1 VRHKHLRRVLAFL
14 GPLPL
19 GVLLVAT
26 TYMLGMRIFEGEPRD
41 IWQSLSWA
49 AETLTTTGYGHDNEW
64 RHPVMIL
71 FVVGVQFI
79 GLFLVFLV
87 FPIFII
93 PFFESRFEERLPR
106 AVPKRLHDFVLIYR
120 YGPAVDTLIQDMKR
134 EEIPAVILE
143 EDESVARRLRDRG
156 FTVVLTS
163 LDEENPLAGR
173 LRGARALI
181 ANGEDHDNAVIVL
194 CARQDGFEGPI
205 YVLVENPL
213 HREPIVLAG
222 ATAAYSPKQ
231 ALAAALAAQASHS
244 ISPRVAGLAQ
254 LGERLGVAEH
264 RIQASSPVANQTLGQ
279 ARIRERTGATIVGM
293 WMGGEFTSE
302 TSAETVLRGGSILVA
317 VGSEESLDRL
327 GRLATPLDRPGPYV
341 VAGCGEVGGRVV
353 QMLNEVGERTV
364 TIDKVAREGVD
375 IVADALDP
383 DALLR
388 AGTPQARAV
397 ILALSSDSTNLF
409 GASIVR
415 ELAPEVPIIA
425 RVNQTQD
432 VDRIRAAGADFA
444 LSISQVA
451 GQLLGRRIL
460 GEEFVALESRM
471 RVAKVS
477 SAGLEGLDPVSAR
490 VRARTGCSIVAI
502 ERGEDLVIDFDEEME
517 ILPGDHVYVVGTGEA
532 VSRYFDVYPQDRSV
546 EAA

>member
-1 VRHKHLRRVLAFL
+1 MHKQLRRVLAFL
-14 GPLPL
+14 GPLPI

-26 TYMLGMRIFEGEPRD
+26 TYMLGMRYIEGEHRD

-120 YGPAVDTLIQDMKR
+120 YGPAVDALIRDMKR
-134 EEIPAVILE
+134 EEIPSVILE

-163 LDEENPLAGR
+163 LDEENPLVGR
-173 LRGARALI
+173 LEGARGLI

-194 CARQDGFEGPI
+194 CARQAGFEGPI
-205 YVLVENPL
+205 HVLVENPL

-222 ATAAYSPKQ
+222 ATAAYSPKH
-231 ALAAALAAQASHS
+231 ALAQALAAQASHR
-244 ISPRVAGLAQ
+244 ISPRVAGLSQ
-254 LGERLGVAEH
+254 LSERLSVGEH
-264 RIQASSPVANQTLGQ
+264 RIHATSPIAHQTLGQ
-279 ARIRERTGATIVGM
+279 ARVRQRTGAAIVGM
-293 WMGGEFTSE
+293 WTGGEFTSRM
-302 TSAETVLRGGSILVA
+302 SADTVLGVGSILVA
-317 VGSEESLDRL
+317 AGSDDSLDRL

-353 QMLNEVGERTV
+353 QMLNEAGEWTV
-364 TIDKVAREGVD
+364 TIDKVARAGVD

-388 AGTPQARAV
+388 AGIEDARAV

-460 GEEFVALESRM
+460 GEEFVALEPRM
-471 RVAKVS
+471 RVAKVDS
-477 SAGLEGLDPVSAR
+477 SGLVGLHPASAGVTE
-490 VRARTGCSIVAI
+490 RTGCSIVAI
-502 ERGEDLVIDFDEEME
+502 ERGDDLVIDFDEAME
-517 ILPGDHVYVVGTGEA
+517 ILPGDQVYVVGTSEA